1 MVDAYMNVVS
11 LPHSNKFL
19 HVEALDYP
27 NAYDF
32 HKPHRH
38 DYFEVIFIKESWGHQ
53 LIDFTKY
60 ELNKGSVYVV
70 YPGQV
75 HLLKRESAQGIVV
88 QFRKDIFEYIFPVKH
103 HLLYFQNPEL
113 VLSDDMFAHL
123 YDLATRID
131 ALNRM
136 ENLSAVSGHKP
147 FSYLQIILLSLIE
160 NKEAHSHAEH
170 NAFAGSFLEL
180 LNLHVRDKRK
190 VADYADMLSIN
201 SERLTLL
208 CKQAFGK
215 TPLKLIHEELLL
227 EIKRLILLNQSTLK
241 EIAFE
246 LNFDSQANFSAFIK
260 TSTGKTPTEL
270 QEELVV

>member
-1 MVDAYMNVVS
+1 MNIVS

-19 HVEALDYP
+19 YVESLDYS

-32 HKPHRH
+32 NLPHRH
-38 DYFEVIFIKESWGHQ
+38 DYFEIILIKEGGGYQ

-60 ELNKGSVYVV
+60 ELNKGAVYVV

-75 HLLKRESAQGIVV
+75 HLLKRENAQGIVV

-113 VLSDDMFAHL
+113 MLSDDSFTHL
-123 YDLATRID
+123 YDLAMRID
-131 ALNRM
+131 RLNRT
-136 ENLSAVSGHKP
+136 ENLSAVAGHKP

-160 NKEAHSHAEH
+160 NQEASSQTEH
-170 NAFAGSFLEL
+170 NAFAGGFLQL
-180 LNLHVRDKRK
+180 LHMNIKEKRK
-190 VADYADMLSIN
+190 VSDYADMLSIN
-201 SERLTLL
+201 GERFTQL

-215 TPLKLIHEELLL
+215 TPLKLIHEELML
-227 EIKRLILLNQSTLK
+227 EIKRLILLNQFTLK

-270 QEELVV
+270 QSELAASMAL

>member
-1 MVDAYMNVVS
+1 MNIVS

-19 HVEALDYP
+19 YVETLDYP

-32 HKPHRH
+32 HSPHRH
-38 DYFEVIFIKESWGHQ
+38 DYFEIILIKESGGHQ

-60 ELNKGSVYVV
+60 ELNKGAAYVV
-70 YPGQV
+70 YPGQI
-75 HLLKRESAQGIVV
+75 HLLKREKAQGLVV

-103 HLLYFQNPEL
+103 HLLYFKNPEL
-113 VLSDDMFAHL
+113 LLDEDTFAHL
-123 YDLATRID
+123 YDMALRID
-131 ALNRM
+131 RLNRT
-136 ENLSAVSGHKP
+136 ENLTAVASHKP

-160 NKEAHSHAEH
+160 SRESSSQAEH
-170 NAFAGSFLEL
+170 NTFASGFLEL
-180 LNLHVRDKRK
+180 LSTHIVQKRK
-190 VADYADMLSIN
+190 VADFADMMSIN
-201 SERLTLL
+201 TEKLTAL

-227 EIKRLILLNQSTLK
+227 EIKRLILLNQYTLK

-270 QEELVV
+270 QAELAL